1 MLTAIKT
8 YFKIC
13 LLKHIKNVPFLP
25 CRSLNTKE
33 LPNKKK
39 GFQQNKTF
47 VNSKSL
53 VTKLITVNNLT

>member
-13 LLKHIKNVPFLP
+13 FLKHIKNVPFLT

-33 LPNKKK
+33 LPSKEK